1 MTRIIFA
8 FVGFIA
14 GWFIRARRTQDED
27 VLPTFSDAEE
37 TIEEPVEVDEAIEEP
52 IVEADPVAPFAE
64 ELNELRETATALRD
78 GVVALDKQ
86 LGRVGREQFKANTL
100 EESQQRQAQVALEQL
115 RDLSARREADLAVL
129 RDQLRADQSAQRL
142 TVIQQLLPALDG
154 LNEALAAGQRLLADK
169 PAPEPTAPPAPL
181 ALRDRLEFVL
191 GRRELSQVIVK
202 QDDEWRE
209 SVAAWLQGIEL
220 VRARMLHVLSAENV
234 HPIDALG
241 EMFDPHR
248 HIAIETAPAT
258 ESIAPGT
265 IVEEYRQGYQ
275 VGERILRASEVV
287 VAK

>member
-1 MTRIIFA
+1 MMTRIIIGL
-8 FVGFIA
+8 VGFIT
-14 GWFIRARRTQDED
+14 GWFTRARRAVAPSPADEMIEEPVEED
-27 VLPTFSDAEE
+27 E
-37 TIEEPVEVDEAIEEP
+37 TIEEPVVEEEP
-52 IVEADPVAPFAE
+52 APPFAE
-64 ELNELRETATALRD
+64 ELSELRETAAALRE
-78 GVVALDKQ
+78 GVAALDKQ

-100 EESQQRQAQVALEQL
+100 EETQQRQAQAALEQL

-169 PAPEPTAPPAPL
+169 PTPEPIAPTAPL
-181 ALRDRLEFVL
+181 TLRERIEFVL
-191 GRRELSQVIVK
+191 GRRALPQVIV
-202 QDDEWRE
+202 QTNDDWRT

-220 VRARMLHVLSAENV
+220 VRARLLQVLSAESV
-234 HPIDALG
+234 QPIAALG

-248 HIAIETAPAT
+248 HIAVETAPAT
-258 ESIAPGT
+258 DDIAPGM

-275 VGERILRASEVV
+275 VGERILRAAEVV